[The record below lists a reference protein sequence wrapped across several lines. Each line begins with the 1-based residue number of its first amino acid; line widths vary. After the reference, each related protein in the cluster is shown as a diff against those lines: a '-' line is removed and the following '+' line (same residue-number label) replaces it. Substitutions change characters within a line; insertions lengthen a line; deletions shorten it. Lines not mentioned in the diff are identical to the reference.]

1 MYLATYLDWSSLR
14 RYGGQLCA
22 AENHTHHTGLLDSTY
37 WQTRLQSEMYQ
48 VLRSQVPRADE

>member
-1 MYLATYLDWSSLR
+1 MMFSERKCPSLR

-48 VLRSQVPRADE
+48 VLRSQVHPTNE